1 MSKPRIPRK
10 AKKAA
15 KKIAQQFGLNG
26 YLIPAQTLIWVP
38 VADRY
43 VVAKVAEVKK

>member
-15 KKIAQQFGLNG
+15 KKIAREFGMNG
-26 YLIPAQTLIWVP
+26 YVIPVQSHIWVLIGK
-38 VADRY
+38 RY
-43 VVAKVAEVKK
+43 TVAEVKK